1 MSRSLQFDIVA
12 NDKASAKLK
21 DVQSVASKFARSIG
35 GMVSGFFAI
44 ENIIGKIIAFGTE
57 TLSFASNLKDSA
69 AAVGLTVTQFQQ
81 LQYAAQQAGVDVGQ
95 MQKAFLDLRKT
106 MRDAQ
111 GGNEQ
116 AIAVF
121 KALGYTQ
128 DQITAG
134 NIDVMDAFLR
144 VSKAISA
151 ASSEQEKFNIAT
163 AIFGDKVAMNLLKVL
178 GDYAELKQNIAN
190 TPLIGEGEAEKLDR
204 LSDRYERLL
213 AIAKQL
219 FTLGFLTA
227 PQGAIQNLPGGNL
240 GSAVLGA
247 AGAAFDARTK
257 AKPEPV
263 TQQDKDAAAALAEA
277 GRKKTAAAGLAAG
290 QPGFSALATI
300 GGAAG
305 AVRGAGPS
313 PELTA
318 LEKIEENTRPAMPVP
333 ANGST
338 DFSKGSG
345 DAGFDAAAA
354 RARTIPTYGEYFA
367 RAARRAR

>member
-21 DVQSVASKFARSIG
+21 DVENVASKFAKSVG
-35 GMVSGFFAI
+35 GMVTGFFAL
-44 ENIIGKIIAFGTE
+44 ENIIGRIISFGAE
-57 TLSFASNLKDSA
+57 TLNWASNLKDSA

-81 LQYAAQQAGVDVGQ
+81 LQYAAGQAGVDVGQ

-111 GGNEQ
+111 GGNAQ

-121 KALGYTQ
+121 KALGYTNE
-128 DQITAG
+128 QIASG

-151 ASSEQEKFNIAT
+151 ASTEQEKFNIAT
-163 AIFGDKVAMNLLKVL
+163 AVFGDKVAMNLLKVL
-178 GDYAELKQNIAN
+178 GNYAELKQNIAN

-227 PQGAIQNLPGGNL
+227 PSGMVGNLPGGRLINIAAEMA
-240 GSAVLGA
+240 GSYL
-247 AGAAFDARTK
+247 DEK
-257 AKPEPV
+257 PKPEPV
-263 TQQDKDAAAALAEA
+263 TQQDKDAAAALA
-277 GRKKTAAAGLAAG
+277 AAG
-290 QPGFSALATI
+290 QKQNKGLGIPTGSPAFTTLAQI

-305 AVRGAGPS
+305 FNGRSGSS

-318 LEKIEENTRPAMPVP
+318 LEKIEENTRPKSEVP

-338 DFSKGSG
+338 NFTKPAESG
-345 DAGFDAAAA
+345 GTPATATTEA
-354 RARTIPTYGEYFA
+354 PSFA
-367 RAARRAR
+367 RRLGRAFGAAF